1 MATANATLR
10 GRLLVVAAAVLWSLS
25 GFFVKSPW
33 LADLSGLTIAF
44 YRCLFAFVVL
54 LPFVRLS
61 RVRWHPVLLPMV
73 GFFASMNLLLMW
85 SMTLTT
91 SANSILL
98 QYTAPL
104 WMFVASVTL
113 LGEKVDRRNVAALVL
128 GMVGV
133 GVILANFLGGAEAA
147 GVLMG
152 LGAGVSYGGVVVCLR
167 VLREHDPFVLVALN
181 HGVSALVLLPWVV
194 GSGGLPGGDAL
205 LTLALFG
212 IVQMALPYLLFTRG
226 VRTVSPQEA
235 GVIALLEPIVNPLW
249 VFLLW
254 GEPVATAT
262 LIGGAFILLGLV
274 VRYLPWGM
282 RPST

>member
-1 MATANATLR
+1 MGGSSATTR

-33 LADLSGLTIAF
+33 LTEMSGLTIAF
-44 YRCLFAFVVL
+44 YRCVFAFAVL

-61 RVRWHPVLLPMV
+61 RIRWHPVLLLMV

-113 LGEKVDRRNVAALVL
+113 LGEKADRRNVAALVL
-128 GMVGV
+128 GMIGI
-133 GVILANFLGGAEAA
+133 GVILATFLGGSEAT

-167 VLREHDPFVLVALN
+167 VLRDHDPFVLVALN

-194 GSGGLPGGDAL
+194 GSGGLPAGDAL
-205 LTLALFG
+205 ITLALFG
-212 IVQMALPYLLFTRG
+212 LVQMALPYVLFTRG

-235 GVIALLEPIVNPLW
+235 GVITLLEPIINPLW

-262 LIGGAFILLGLV
+262 LIGGAFILLGLA
-274 VRYLPWGM
+274 VRYVPWGS
-282 RPST
+282 RKAT